1 MIYSNGTYS
10 TSTSTWDVC
19 DNVTRWV
26 NARGTNGVTY
36 DNKYATKEDL
46 NNIKGHL
53 ECSLLVLEDKF
64 KKLEN
69 IVKEKYHISD
79 EEFDELMKIGD

>member
-1 MIYSNGTYS
+1 MTYSNGTCSSS
-10 TSTSTWDVC
+10 TYTWD
-19 DNVTRWV
+19 TYGTA
-26 NARGTNGVTY
+26 ARCANGVTY
-36 DNKYATKEDL
+36 DHKYATKEDL
-46 NNIKGHL
+46 NSVKGHL
-53 ECSLLVLEDKF
+53 ECSLFVLEDKF

>member
-1 MIYSNGTYS
+1 MTYSNGTCS
-10 TSTSTWDVC
+10 TSTYTWDNYGNIITKAIN
-19 DNVTRWV
+19 D
-26 NARGTNGVTY
+26 ASFAHTY
-36 DNKYATKEDL
+36 DHKYATKEDL
-46 NNIKGHL
+46 NSIKGHL
-53 ECSLLVLEDKF
+53 ECSLFVLEDKF

>member
-1 MIYSNGTYS
+1 MTYYNGTCS
-10 TSTSTWDVC
+10 TSASTWDVY
-19 DNVTRWV
+19 DTAARWV
-26 NARGTNGVTY
+26 NSRGANDVAY
-36 DNKYATKEDL
+36 DHKFATKEDL
-46 NNIKGHL
+46 NSVKGHL
-53 ECSLLVLEDKF
+53 ECSLFVLEDKF

>member
-1 MIYSNGTYS
+1 MIYSNGTCS
-10 TSTSTWDVC
+10 TSASTWDTC
-19 DNVTRWV
+19 GTAARWAKDV
-26 NARGTNGVTY
+26 VY
-36 DNKYATKEDL
+36 DHKFATKEDL
-46 NNIKGHL
+46 NSVKGHL
-53 ECSLLVLEDKF
+53 ECSLFVLEDKF